1 MSRNKQPI
9 IRAYARVAT
18 REQITGM
25 VTREQSRKAYVYA
38 RVAGGSSDM
47 PGVDFDGP
55 MLEAQ
60 CNKLCECAE
69 SMGYEVV
76 EKDAEIAR
84 MGISESAL
92 QKMLKVAESGTIQVV
107 MISACSRLH
116 RNSEKVVDLLEE
128 LDHCGVRIYSQQE
141 GWVNVCE
148 EGQPTMLQLLQMM
161 RSIEQKEGA
170 LNELS

>member
-1 MSRNKQPI
+1 MLRNKQPI

-25 VTREQSRKAYVYA
+25 VMPEPSPKAYVYA
-38 RVAGGSSDM
+38 RVAGESSAI
-47 PGVDFDGP
+47 PGANFDGS

-60 CNKLCECAE
+60 CNRLCECAE

-92 QKMLKVAESGTIQVV
+92 QKMLKAAASGTIQIV
-107 MISACSRLH
+107 MIAACSRLH
-116 RNSEKVVDLLEE
+116 RNSEKTVDTLEE

-141 GWVNVCE
+141 GWVNVSE
-148 EGQPTMLQLLQMM
+148 DDQPSMLQLLQMM
-161 RSIEQKEGA
+161 RSFEPKEGA
-170 LNELS
+170 LNGLS

>member
-1 MSRNKQPI
+1 MNRNKQPVV
-9 IRAYARVAT
+9 RVYARVAT

-38 RVAGGSSDM
+38 RVAGESSVM
-47 PGVDFDGP
+47 PGADFDGS

-60 CNKLCECAE
+60 SNRLCECAE
-69 SMGYEVV
+69 SMGFEVV
-76 EKDAEIAR
+76 AKDAEIAR

-92 QKMLKVAESGTIQVV
+92 QKMLKAAASGIIQIV

-116 RNSEKVVDLLEE
+116 RNSEKAVDTLEE
-128 LDHCGVRIYSQQE
+128 LDHCGIRIYSQQE
-141 GWVNVCE
+141 GWVNVSE
-148 EGQPTMLQLLQMM
+148 EDKPSMLQFLQMM
-161 RSIEQKEGA
+161 RPHDRKEGA